1 MLGSTLS
8 PSLVETVFLFQH
20 VETNLHTSTAG
31 SLGRSKMSIR
41 CSVWASSLAD
51 LGFFVGRGQRERVSL
66 AYVCMCLSTAGVVVL
81 AGLRIALPRGVLKR
95 GLSKNIP
102 APHGVGVQDMGRKM
116 QMEKMVEGDHQQLA
130 VLKGRLRT
138 WWD

>member
-1 MLGSTLS
+1 
-8 PSLVETVFLFQH
+8 
-20 VETNLHTSTAG
+20 
-31 SLGRSKMSIR
+31 
-41 CSVWASSLAD
+41 
-51 LGFFVGRGQRERVSL
+51 
-66 AYVCMCLSTAGVVVL
+66 MCLSTVGVVVL

-102 APHGVGVQDMGRKM
+102 APRGVGVQDMGRKM